1 MTGELYIE
9 RKRDRGF
16 VGNIYAGK
24 VIRVL
29 PGMQAAF
36 VDIGLEKA
44 AFLYVSD
51 IFTPDQDP
59 TSYVDKRDRD
69 TERDEEE
76 DATASAPGPFG
87 APETPAAPAPAP
99 SRNAPQI
106 EDLLQEG
113 QEIVVQ
119 VAKDPI
125 GTKGCRITTFV
136 SLPGRYLVYMPN
148 IDHVGISRRIGDEA
162 ERARLRDMLDKL
174 RQPGGGFIVRTVA
187 EGIGEKKLK
196 ADMMLLQNLWKKIQ
210 TKGEKEHAPSVLHYD
225 LNLIYRAAR
234 DLFTSDV
241 ESLIIDD
248 KAQFEEIKRFIKTYM
263 PKFNSQVEYYD
274 GSEPI
279 FDHFGIEMDI
289 NRALGRKVWLKSG
302 GYIIIDQAEA
312 LTAIDVN
319 TGRYV
324 GKRNL
329 EDTILKTNLEAVK
342 EIVYQLRLRNI
353 GGIIIIDFIDM
364 EREVNREKVYNAL
377 EEALREDKAKTNI
390 LKISEF
396 GLVEMTRKRIR
407 ESLGRTLCEPC
418 FYCDGKGYL
427 KSKTTICYEIF
438 REVER
443 EIRNIRGPI
452 VGINCHPEIYDMLVD
467 EEAPAISR
475 IERAYKKK
483 FSLRSINYFHIEQ
496 YEVFDKGMPRP
507 DTPPRSSEPVPNLGT
522 RGQTPNGQKNGAAQ
536 KAAPLPPPRPTGT
549 AVVPPKPRPE
559 GPKES

>member
-1 MTGELYIE
+1 VALVENGTTVELYIE
-9 RKRDRGF
+9 RKHERGY
-16 VGNIYAGK
+16 VGNIIKGR

-29 PGMQAAF
+29 PGMQASF
-36 VDIGLEKA
+36 VDVGLEKA

-51 IFTPDQDP
+51 IYTPDLDPKSYIEKQDEADNETSNQTEQEESNRP
-59 TSYVDKRDRD
+59 TEAQ
-69 TERDEEE
+69 T
-76 DATASAPGPFG
+76 
-87 APETPAAPAPAP
+87 
-99 SRNAPQI
+99 RNQNGQI
-106 EDLLQEG
+106 EDLLKEG
-113 QEIVVQ
+113 QDLLVQ

-125 GTKGCRITTFV
+125 GTKGCRITTHI
-136 SLPGRYLVYMPN
+136 SLPGRFLVYMPY
-148 IDHVGISRRIGDEA
+148 IDHVGISRRITGEG
-162 ERARLRDMLDKL
+162 ERDRLKKL
-174 RQPGGGFIVRTVA
+174 VEKIRKPGSGFIVRTVA
-187 EGIGEKKLK
+187 EGVNEKKLK
-196 ADMMLLQNLWKKIQ
+196 ADMTLLMNLWKKLQ
-210 TKGEKEHAPSVLHYD
+210 NQSDKQGSPTLMHKD
-225 LNLIYRAAR
+225 LGLSFRAAR

-241 ESLIIDD
+241 DSLIVDSKAEYDD
-248 KAQFEEIKRFIKTYM
+248 ILNFIKTYM
-263 PKFNSQVEYYD
+263 PKFKHQVDLFE
-274 GSEPI
+274 GQEPI

-302 GYIIIDQAEA
+302 GYIIIDRAEA

-364 EREVNREKVYNAL
+364 EREANREKVYNAL

-438 REVER
+438 REIRR
-443 EIRNIRGPI
+443 ESRNFRGSVI
-452 VGINCHPEIYDMLVD
+452 TVNVHPEIYDLLVD
-467 EEAPAISR
+467 EEATTISGMEKEFNKK
-475 IERAYKKK
+475 IHLRA
-483 FSLRSINYFHIEQ
+483 INYFHIEQ
-496 YEVFDKGMPRP
+496 YEVIERSPR
-507 DTPPRSSEPVPNLGT
+507 RRN
-522 RGQTPNGQKNGAAQ
+522 
-536 KAAPLPPPRPTGT
+536 
-549 AVVPPKPRPE
+549 
-559 GPKES
+559 